1 MTTETEI
8 PIGGV
13 AEIPRG
19 EYEISAYK
27 MPDGTRHVVLIDD
40 TEKTWEAY
48 CAQNLAD
55 LRKSFPKS

>member
-8 PIGGV
+8 PIGGA

-19 EYEISAYK
+19 EYEVSAYR
-27 MPDGTRHVVLIDD
+27 MPDGSRYVVLKDD
-40 TEKTWEAY
+40 SEETWEAY

-55 LRKSFPKS
+55 LRKSSQTS